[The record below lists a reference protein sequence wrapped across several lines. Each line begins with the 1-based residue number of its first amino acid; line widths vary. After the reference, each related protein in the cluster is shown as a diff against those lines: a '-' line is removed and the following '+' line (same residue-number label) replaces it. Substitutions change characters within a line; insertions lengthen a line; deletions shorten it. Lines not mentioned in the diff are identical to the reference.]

1 MADYKAILISYR
13 IWNNAKETD
22 KNSHR
27 NKINKIW
34 MEANS
39 PLVMKLKIY

>member
-1 MADYKAILISYR
+1 MAGYKAILISHK

-22 KNSHR
+22 KSSHR

-34 MEANS
+34 MQANI
-39 PLVMKLKIY
+39 PLVMLFKIN